1 MARRY
6 LSCAPDCAT
15 RGCICVA
22 LLVTVLVC
30 PSLAA
35 GVSLP
40 GAPPTGLSGLP
51 PGMPPPATAS
61 AASAAPVLQRIQQTG
76 VMRIAY
82 RESSIPFSYLA
93 HGRPVGYAID
103 LCLRVVEAVRIALK
117 QPQLR
122 VDWLPVNSVTR
133 IPAIVEGRADLECG
147 STTNTSERRRQV
159 AFTVPHFIAS
169 IRMLV
174 RADSPIRN
182 WSDLVGRTVVSSK
195 GTTPLRYIHDM
206 NAGEVLRLKVIEGK
220 DHAESFALLES
231 GQAEAFVMDDV
242 LLYGA
247 RAGAAAPGA
256 YRIAGDALTVEPY
269 AIMLAPDDAEFK
281 KIVDKALIGAIYE
294 GETQR
299 LYRKW
304 FLSPIAPNG
313 VVLDIPMNYLLRDS
327 FKFPSD
333 KVAD

>member
-6 LSCAPDCAT
+6 PSRARDCAT
-15 RGCICVA
+15 RDCIRIAV
-22 LLVTVLVC
+22 LVTVLVF
-30 PSLAA
+30 PSLGAA
-35 GVSLP
+35 VSLP
-40 GAPPTGLSGLP
+40 VTPPTGLQGLP
-51 PGMPPPATAS
+51 PGIPPPAATVT
-61 AASAAPVLQRIQQTG
+61 APVLQRIQQTG
-76 VMRIAY
+76 IMRIAY
-82 RESSIPFSYLA
+82 RESSTPVSYIA

-103 LCLRVVEAVRIALK
+103 LCLRVVEAVRTALR

-122 VDWLPVNSVTR
+122 VEWLPVNSVTR

-147 STTNTSERRRQV
+147 STTNTSERRQQV

-195 GTTPLRYIHDM
+195 GTTPLRYIHEM

-247 RAGAAAPGA
+247 RAGAAMPGA

-269 AIMLAPDDAEFK
+269 AIMLPPDDAEFK
-281 KIVDKALIGAIYE
+281 KIVDKALIAAIYD
-294 GETQR
+294 GETQK

-304 FLSPIAPNG
+304 FLSPIPPNG
-313 VVLDIPMNYLLRDS
+313 MVLDIPMNYLLRDS